1 MKAVGALGLVALAG
15 VGWAVIS
22 DDAPEYSVERVVDG
36 DTIIVGNDAGETGIR
51 VRLLSVDTPEMD
63 GTGELEGCYAHEAK
77 DYLTELLPT
86 GTAVE
91 LDTDVEDTDRYGR
104 LLAGVYLAGD
114 DALINAEIARGGYGV
129 AALYQPN
136 EKFYPQVK
144 AAEEQAQQAGAGI
157 HDPELGCS
165 PASFHEDTAAALA
178 ALAAVGLASV
188 SDDELDDHRRSLSNI
203 RTDLDKRAQATLR
216 DGQQD
221 GTAVH
226 NHFVRVAY
234 EGDDKTRPMVERL
247 ERAADTEHEKRREKA
262 AEEQRLRLEA
272 ERRAEERRIEQE
284 QRHAARE
291 AERTTATATPEPAP
305 APTPAP
311 APAPAQ
317 PRNSPPPQA
326 PAQPPSGGGAPQVDS
341 YTGCRAY
348 GGSYPPNSVDDK
360 GRAYT
365 RIDCTTK
372 TPI

>member
-1 MKAVGALGLVALAG
+1 M
-15 VGWAVIS
+15 
-22 DDAPEYSVERVVDG
+22 
-36 DTIIVGNDAGETGIR
+36 
-51 VRLLSVDTPEMD
+51 
-63 GTGELEGCYAHEAK
+63 
-77 DYLTELLPT
+77 
-86 GTAVE
+86 
-91 LDTDVEDTDRYGR
+91 
-104 LLAGVYLAGD
+104 
-114 DALINAEIARGGYGV
+114 
-129 AALYQPN
+129 
-136 EKFYPQVK
+136 
-144 AAEEQAQQAGAGI
+144 
-157 HDPELGCS
+157 
-165 PASFHEDTAAALA
+165 A

-262 AEEQRLRLEA
+262 AEEQR
-272 ERRAEERRIEQE
+272 
-284 QRHAARE
+284 HAARE
-291 AERTTATATPEPAP
+291 AERAAATATPEPAP

-326 PAQPPSGGGAPQVDS
+326 PAQPPSGGGTPQVDS

-348 GGSYPPNSVDDK
+348 GGSYPPNAVDDK